1 MEVLQAIHTR
11 RAVREY
17 AERPVDRETVL
28 ALTEAAC
35 QAPSAINQQPW
46 AFAVIQNQALLEEI
60 SGEAKAYWRAT
71 LADEGPTDQLRTL
84 VENPD
89 FNLFY
94 NATTLI
100 IIYART
106 EGLNPE
112 EDCCLAAE
120 NLMLAAHAMGLGT
133 CPIGLARPWLGRQ
146 EVKAAMGVPEGYTPV
161 FPVIVGH
168 PRGETAAVPRR
179 APEILFWKEP

>member
-1 MEVLQAIHTR
+1 MEMLETIRTR
-11 RAVREY
+11 RAVRDY
-17 AERPVDRETVL
+17 QDRRIDRTVL
-28 ALTEAAC
+28 TALIDAAC

-46 AFAVIQNQALLEEI
+46 AFAVVEDRRFLEEI

-71 LADEGPTDQLRTL
+71 LADDGSWDQLRTL

-100 IIYART
+100 IIYARP
-106 EGLNPE
+106 EGLNPA

-120 NLMLAAHAMGLGT
+120 NLMLAACAMGLGT
-133 CPIGLARPWLGRQ
+133 CPIGLARPWLGRE
-146 EVKAAMGVPEGYTPV
+146 EVKEAMGVPESYTPV
-161 FPVIVGH
+161 FPVIVGY
-168 PRGETAAVPRR
+168 PQGETAPVPRR
-179 APEILFWKEP
+179 APEIIFWKAP